1 LSSSAVGTTAAK
13 PPERNRSVF
22 RDNSSDSIHETLGP
36 ERQVIDHFD
45 AVSDFYYE
53 IVDAY
58 RTDLGYYHRRELE
71 ASEKWIAIMRPQTTL
86 DAGCGPGR
94 HSVQIVSRG
103 HDVVSLDVSRRMLS
117 HLMKEAAR
125 SSGPSSIRP
134 VQGDIKRL
142 PLPSN
147 FFDLVVCMEVIE
159 HFPRYPD
166 DFRIAARELARVIK
180 PGGVL
185 ILEFPLRLHSLLR
198 RLPRSTVSWSQV
210 VRAQWRSSA
219 VPTLTYQRR
228 FSRVAVE
235 RIIEQVGLRVV
246 ERTFVR
252 VIPSGYVD
260 WFPGLENVDR
270 LIEKIP
276 VVNACA
282 REAVLVLRKSGKR
295 LAEPSQTIQ
304 ERP

>member
-1 LSSSAVGTTAAK
+1 MSSSAIGTTAAK
-13 PPERNRSVF
+13 PPERNRSVL
-22 RDNSSDSIHETLGP
+22 RDDSNHETVGP

-45 AVSDFYYE
+45 AVSEFYYQ

-71 ASEKWIAIMRPQTTL
+71 ASEKWVAIMRPQATL

-94 HSVQIVSRG
+94 HSLQIVSRG
-103 HDVVSLDVSRRMLS
+103 YDVVSLDVSRGMLS
-117 HLMKEAAR
+117 HLVKEAAG
-125 SSGPSSIRP
+125 SSGPSSICP
-134 VQGDIKRL
+134 IQGDIKRL

-159 HFPRYPD
+159 HFPEYPN
-166 DFRIAARELARVIK
+166 DFRKAARELARVIK

-185 ILEFPLRLHSLLR
+185 ILEFPLRYHSLLR

-210 VRAQWRSSA
+210 VRAEWRSSA
-219 VPTLTYQRR
+219 VPALTYQRR
-228 FSRVAVE
+228 FSRASVE
-235 RIIEQVGLRVV
+235 RITEQVGFHVV

-282 REAVLVLRKSGKR
+282 REAVLVLRKSGT
-295 LAEPSQTIQ
+295 LSAEPSQTIR
-304 ERP
+304 ESP